1 MNLAFPYG
9 FDRSGR
15 TASSSQAQ
23 HLSDLIGQVLLTA
36 PGERVNR
43 PTFGSGTGQLVFAPA
58 SDTLAAAQQ
67 QLIQAALQQ
76 WLSDLI
82 RVQSVQ
88 VSTANGTLTIT
99 VQDMAVQNNQLAT
112 ATFVYGS
119 VTP

>member
-1 MNLAFPYG
+1 
-9 FDRSGR
+9 
-15 TASSSQAQ
+15 
-23 HLSDLIGQVLLTA
+23 
-36 PGERVNR
+36 
-43 PTFGSGTGQLVFAPA
+43 PA

-99 VQDMAVQNNQLAT
+99 VQYMAVQNNQPAT